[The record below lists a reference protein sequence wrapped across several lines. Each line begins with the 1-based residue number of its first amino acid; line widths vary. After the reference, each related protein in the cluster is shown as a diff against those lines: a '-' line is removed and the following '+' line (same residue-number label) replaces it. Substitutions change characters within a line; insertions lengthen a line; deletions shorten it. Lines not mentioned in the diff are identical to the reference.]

1 MGQRIIF
8 TGGGTAGHVTPNIA
22 LLEALA
28 ADNWQV
34 SYVGSNKGIERQLI
48 TPLGVPY
55 HGIATGKLRRYFAW
69 QNFIDPL
76 FILWGFIQSLVLCL
90 RLRPNVVFSKG
101 GFVAVPLVVAAWV
114 CRVPVISHESDIT
127 PGLANRLA
135 FPFSRWICVNFPQ
148 TAAHL
153 PVGKVVV
160 TGSPVRASLRH
171 GDAARGRAALQLHAS
186 RPLLLVFGGSLGASV
201 INRVVRQALP
211 ALLETFEVVHVVG
224 AGNLQA
230 NLNGMPG
237 YVQREYIQAEFGDV
251 LAAADL
257 VLSRAGANSIY
268 ELLVTRTPHVLVPLS
283 AAASR
288 GDQLV
293 NARVFQQAG
302 LSEVINEPDLT
313 AETLLAQLGRVLAES
328 PAIQARLETFE
339 VLDSVAIIT
348 NLLRQAA
355 AGR

>member
-1 MGQRIIF
+1 MSQRIIF

-22 LLEALA
+22 LMEALVE
-28 ADNWQV
+28 DNWV
-34 SYVGSNKGIERQLI
+34 VNYVGSNKGIERQLI
-48 TPLGVPY
+48 APLGVPF
-55 HGIATGKLRRYFAW
+55 HGIATGKLRRYFSW

-76 FILWGFIQSLVLCL
+76 FILWGFLQSLVLCL
-90 RLRPNVVFSKG
+90 RLRPDVVFSKG

-127 PGLANRLA
+127 PGLANKLA
-135 FPFSRWICVNFPQ
+135 LPFSRWICVNFPQ
-148 TAAHL
+148 AAAHL

-160 TGSPVRASLRH
+160 TGSPVRSSLLH
-171 GDAARGRAALQLHAS
+171 GDAARGRAALRLDAS
-186 RPLLLVFGGSLGASV
+186 KPLLLVFGGSLGASV

-211 ALLETFEVVHVVG
+211 ALLQSFEVVHVAG

-230 NLNGMPG
+230 DLNGVPG
-237 YVQREYIQAEFGDV
+237 YVQREYIHAEFGDV

-268 ELLVTRTPHVLVPLS
+268 ELLITRTPHVLVPLT

-302 LSEVINEPDLT
+302 MSEVIYEQDLT
-313 AETLLAQLGRVLAES
+313 PEVLLAELSRVLAEI
-328 PAIQARLETFE
+328 PAIQARLQTFA
-339 VLDSVAIIT
+339 VLDSVAVIT
-348 NLLRQAA
+348 ALIRDAA